1 MPRHLATA
9 RRCGKVRRMSISDL
23 DVQRQAHSWIQR
35 HGDGAVAKA
44 REMVEEMRR
53 KGDHEGADVWL
64 RVIVA
69 IGSLGEPPT
78 SARH

>member
-1 MPRHLATA
+1 MP
-9 RRCGKVRRMSISDL
+9 ISDL
-23 DVQRQAHSWIQR
+23 DIERQAHTWIQR

-53 KGDHEGADVWL
+53 KGDHDAADLWL

-78 SARH
+78 RARH